1 MEQFYIILICVL
13 VAAGL
18 LLLLV
23 LKPDLAKKYWGY
35 IAAGVA
41 VVAGLVF
48 ALAQRKRPAA
58 PDPEMQEKEQV
69 LQEDLKEVH
78 EEAETVIREAQTRE
92 AEVHAEVEEIKQID
106 DKEERLKRLS
116 DLFNRTRRPR

>member
-1 MEQFYIILICVL
+1 MEQLYIILICVL

-18 LLLLV
+18 LLLVV

-48 ALAQRKRPAA
+48 AVSQRKRPAA
-58 PDPEMQEKEQV
+58 PDPEMQKKEQI

-78 EEAETVIREAQTRE
+78 EEAELVIREAQTRE
-92 AEVHAEVEEIKQID
+92 AEIHAEVEEIQQID